1 VSSPNMR
8 RFSGEIPT
16 QRDRRGGVY
25 LSLPVTKFKD
35 ATHDLEHTEIINMCP
50 MDTAWHVGCL

>member
-1 VSSPNMR
+1 VSSPNKR

-35 ATHDLEHTEIINMCP
+35 ATHDLEHTEK
-50 MDTAWHVGCL
+50 